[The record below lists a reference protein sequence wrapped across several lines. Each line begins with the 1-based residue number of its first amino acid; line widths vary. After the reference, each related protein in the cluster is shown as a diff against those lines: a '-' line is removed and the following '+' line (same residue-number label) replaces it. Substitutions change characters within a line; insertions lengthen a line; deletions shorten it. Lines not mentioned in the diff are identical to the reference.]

1 MANETTPTATD
12 PAATL
17 EESNRGYAAYVAEQ
31 LADAQRIPQ
40 QTVTSVRSS
49 GNARSK
55 VIGGR
60 IASGRFKGMTEGEA
74 RQILMQEY
82 AGFDDAAKLQYDQRG
97 AGENLKPSSMLPP
110 GFQPPATGSTMTD
123 MRGRSVTLGPSASA
137 PARQKAMDEAAAAR
151 RAGGRQAVAAAKAA
165 QAADP
170 MGIAQRVQAAN
181 DARLAESGVTDMGG
195 GFKALD
201 NQYGTG
207 FAKPMTPQEAAD
219 RKAGKTRGVIA
230 DEKGLVD
237 VGAMMK
243 NAGTGTTV
251 PYQEKQPDEFQASKN
266 VVDHRANIQ
275 AGIAAAAPG
284 MAERRAA
291 DAQAIAGKIAAAVPP
306 PPGAAAK
313 PAPLPDDRPR
323 VAAAAASGSM
333 LQRTAANTNLADLP
347 GKASAAA
354 SGSMIPRMRA
364 TGVAN
369 TAMATLPPA
378 FQPKPTKPQAPTV
391 PLRL

>member
-1 MANETTPTATD
+1 MADETTPQPGEALDQD
-12 PAATL
+12 PFEQAF
-17 EESNRGYAAYVAEQ
+17 SRYFAEQ
-31 LADAQRIPQ
+31 TADARG
-40 QTVTSVRSS
+40 TKTDKR
-49 GNARSK
+49 GKRL
-55 VIGGR
+55 IGGR
-60 IASGRFKGMTEGEA
+60 FANQTAEQARETLRQEFAGLDDATKQKYAADASGATLR
-74 RQILMQEY
+74 
-82 AGFDDAAKLQYDQRG
+82 
-97 AGENLKPSSMLPP
+97 PSSMLPP

-123 MRGRSVTLGPSASA
+123 MRGRAVTLGPSASA
-137 PARQKAMDEAAAAR
+137 PARQKVMDEAAAAR

-170 MGIAQRVQAAN
+170 MGMAQRVQAAN
-181 DARLAESGVTDMGG
+181 DARLAESGITDMGG

-306 PPGAAAK
+306 PPGAAK
-313 PAPLPDDRPR
+313 TAPLPDDRPG
-323 VAAAAASGSM
+323 VASAAASGSM
-333 LQRTAANTNLADLP
+333 LARTKANTNLSDLP

-354 SGSMIPRMRA
+354 SGSMVPRMRA

-369 TAMATLPPA
+369 TAMAALPPA
-378 FQPKPTKPQAPTV
+378 FQPKPAKPQAPTV